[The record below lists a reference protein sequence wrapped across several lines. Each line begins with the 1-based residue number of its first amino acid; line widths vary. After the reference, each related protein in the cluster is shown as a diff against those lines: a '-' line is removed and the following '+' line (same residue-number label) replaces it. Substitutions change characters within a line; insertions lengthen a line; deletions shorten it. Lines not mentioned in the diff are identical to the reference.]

1 MREVYLVVY
10 VHAGHRGEGREA
22 RERAKRVKLFFER
35 RAAARAAMEIVRSDD
50 RRLVEVRQV
59 LAGGGE
65 FKVLQL
71 PF

>member
-1 MREVYLVVY
+1 VR
-10 VHAGHRGEGREA
+10 
-22 RERAKRVKLFFER
+22 LFFDR
-35 RAAARAAMEIVRSDD
+35 RAAARAALEIVRSGD

-65 FKVLQL
+65 FKVLQS